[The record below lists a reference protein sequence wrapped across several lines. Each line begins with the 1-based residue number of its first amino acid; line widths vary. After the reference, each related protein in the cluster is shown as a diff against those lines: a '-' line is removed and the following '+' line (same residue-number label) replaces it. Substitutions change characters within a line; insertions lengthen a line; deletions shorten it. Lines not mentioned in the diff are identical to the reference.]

1 MPHSENEERKSV
13 DVRAKTVEAAI
24 EEGLNLLGVSRDEV
38 EIEVIKEASRGILG
52 IGASDAVVRLTVIRP
67 ESPTDQG
74 PSPEEQDEATQI
86 IELGTE
92 VLSQLLTLMEI
103 EAEVSTG
110 EAAAQFDDEQPIV
123 LNITGRDLGLLIG
136 RRGETLNDLQ
146 YLTRLIV
153 GRKLAKRVNLT
164 VDVEGYKAR
173 RERALI
179 ELARRMANQVKETQ
193 RSAVLEPMPPN
204 ERRIVH
210 LTLRDYA
217 GVTTQSVG
225 EGNRRKV
232 MIIPE
237 SQNAE
242 NSIHT
247 T

>member
-1 MPHSENEERKSV
+1 MPHSESEERKNV
-13 DVRAKTVEAAI
+13 DVNAKTVDAAI
-24 EEGLNLLGVSRDEV
+24 EKGLDILGVSRDEV

-52 IGASDAVVRLTVIRP
+52 IGASDAVVRLTVVRSEP
-67 ESPTDQG
+67 PTDQV
-74 PSPEEQDEATQI
+74 PSPEEQDETTQI

-92 VLSQLLTLMEI
+92 VLSELLRLMEI
-103 EAEVSTG
+103 EAEVSIG
-110 EAAAQFDDEQPIV
+110 EAAAQFDDEQPVV

-136 RRGETLNDLQ
+136 RRGETLGDLQ

-179 ELARRMANQVKETQ
+179 DLARRMANQVKETQ

-237 SQNAE
+237 A
-242 NSIHT
+242 
-247 T
+247 